1 MAQTWR
7 RCNLCGYEAM
17 IVYRAADV
25 DGPDWPPRCPRT
37 VPFGLGEVDGLCCSG
52 VMETAPRP
60 GDFAF
65 DLKTDGEGGKG
76 FQKFEV
82 HRLVPTKDGLQQVSE
97 IVDSVHKA
105 RAIERDSEQRYRDGE
120 GEPLRFRAYNQD
132 RSNTD
137 VGLFG
142 REGKIGDRVYDSGRT
157 PQKSKKVGTKR
168 HGQKK
173 PKIAV
178 AKGAGASPL
187 G

>member
-1 MAQTWR
+1 MAR
-7 RCNLCGYEAM
+7 ADFRCPSCGYTEEHVFAC
-17 IVYRAADV
+17 AAGASSV
-25 DGPDWPPRCPRT
+25 VAVCPTCDQVRLQW
-37 VPFGLGEVDGLCCSG
+37 VP
-52 VMETAPRP
+52 MAR
-60 GDFAF
+60 F
-65 DLKTDGEGGKG
+65 DLKTDGDGDRG

-82 HRLVPTKDGLQQVSE
+82 SRLVPTREGPQQVTE
-97 IVDSVHKA
+97 TVDSLHKL
-105 RAIERDSEQRYRDGE
+105 RQIEKDSEQRYRDGE
-120 GEPLRFRAYNQD
+120 GEPLRFRGYAQN
-132 RSNTD
+132 RSNVD

-142 REGKIGDRVYDSGRT
+142 KEGKIGDRVYDSGRT